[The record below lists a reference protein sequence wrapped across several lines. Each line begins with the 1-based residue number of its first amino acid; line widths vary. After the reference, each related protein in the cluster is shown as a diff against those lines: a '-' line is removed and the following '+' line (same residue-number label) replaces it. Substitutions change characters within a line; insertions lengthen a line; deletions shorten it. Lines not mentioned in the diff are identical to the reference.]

1 MSRRPDLGYIDQA
14 SEDPVNTVSTPIG
27 GLEPNADKGVEAE
40 APEEDSG
47 SSIEE
52 ESEGEPFE
60 DVDGGDFDFGALDV
74 GGSGEEDEEEDDG
87 DWDVDDED
95 WELANGGM

>member
-1 MSRRPDLGYIDQA
+1 MSRRPDHGYIDQA
-14 SEDPVNTVSTPIG
+14 SEDPVNIVSAPIED
-27 GLEPNADKGVEAE
+27 LEQVPHGEEEAE
-40 APEEDSG
+40 MLNEDSG

-52 ESEGEPFE
+52 ESEGVPFE
-60 DVDGGDFDFGALDV
+60 AVDGDDFDFSVLDV
-74 GGSGEEDEEEDDG
+74 GGSGEEEEEEDDG